1 MIELRTAL
9 ILAGL
14 VLFVIILVVSY
25 DKIRLAK
32 RPQPRIRVREQDWEE
47 PVLSPQHVEIEPAVP
62 QDSDGIILSPEEE
75 DLDQE
80 VVPDTPSSGAELGGA
95 PSGGT
100 HGNPGPAPA
109 VVAEQ
114 SDSEPTP
121 EPSPLEP
128 GAEAEP
134 EAEPEEGRQID
145 FVARLPGKNII
156 KRDTALGIYRQY
168 EYELSKPH
176 RIFGLAHQ
184 GQSWCDLEHE
194 PDSARFTHFGLSLQL
209 ADRHGPVTESELNH
223 FSQMV
228 LRFSE
233 VFGRRF
239 KFSMTFEE
247 ALQEA
252 AALDELSKKYDA
264 LAILNILSRDPR
276 GFLGGDIDRAARD
289 LKMELSPAR
298 NIYYKKRPGGS
309 GNRHLYSLASLF
321 GSGEFDVNDLE
332 RFRTNGVML
341 FINIPSTLSPGQVF
355 NDMVEDAK
363 ELCKRIDGKLVDQH
377 KRGMTEKGLKR
388 IAQQIRDIATEM
400 EKQGI
405 RPGSD
410 QAVRLF

>member
-25 DKIRLAK
+25 DKLRLAK
-32 RPQPRIRVREQDWEE
+32 RPQPRMRERERDWEE
-47 PVLSPQHVEIEPAVP
+47 PVLTPQRFDVEPAVP
-62 QDSDGIILSPEEE
+62 QDNEGIILSPQDE
-75 DLDQE
+75 DEDE
-80 VVPDTPSSGAELGGA
+80 DE
-95 PSGGT
+95 
-100 HGNPGPAPA
+100 A
-109 VVAEQ
+109 VDEDADAAAISV
-114 SDSEPTP
+114 
-121 EPSPLEP
+121 
-128 GAEAEP
+128 EAEP
-134 EAEPEEGRQID
+134 ESSGAPSDTVEAPAAGAEQAFAKAEIAPAAEGEEPEPDEGRPID

-168 EYELSKPH
+168 EFELTKPH
-176 RIFGLAHQ
+176 RIFGLAHPEK
-184 GQSWCDLEHE
+184 SWCDLEQE

-239 KFSMTFEE
+239 KFSTSFEE
-247 ALQEA
+247 ALAEA

-276 GFLGGDIDRAARD
+276 GFTGGEIGQAARA
-289 LKMELSPAR
+289 LKMELSQAR
-298 NIYYKKRPGGS
+298 NIYYKKRPRGS

-321 GSGEFDVNDLE
+321 GSGEFDVDDLE

-341 FINIPSTLSPGQVF
+341 FINIPSTVNPGQVF
-355 NDMVEDAK
+355 SEMVEDAK
-363 ELCKRIDGKLVDQH
+363 QLCKRIDGKLVDQH

-388 IAQQIRDIATEM
+388 IAQQIRDIAAEM
-400 EKQGI
+400 EKEGI